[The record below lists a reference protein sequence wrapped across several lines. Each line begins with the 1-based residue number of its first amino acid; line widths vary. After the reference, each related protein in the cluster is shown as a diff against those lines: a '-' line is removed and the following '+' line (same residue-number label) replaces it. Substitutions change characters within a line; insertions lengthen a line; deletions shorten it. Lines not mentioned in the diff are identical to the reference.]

1 MGDCTR
7 DSRKQG
13 IEGLLKLEVI
23 VGSSLQT
30 RYEAVQELLREWG
43 AQRSQ
48 RETEFKELQSEIN
61 NLRLRFG
68 EVVIAPSSNPCK
80 VLLFYTQHE
89 MHFAP

>member
-1 MGDCTR
+1 LGDCTR

-43 AQRSQ
+43 AQRRQ

-68 EVVIAPSSNPCK
+68 EVVIAPFSSPCK
-80 VLLFYTQHE
+80 VLLFYTQHG